1 MRKRLLLLGG
11 TSISRQIV
19 YAAHELNYD
28 VFVTDYLEDSPC
40 KKIAEKSFMVSCTD
54 VDEVVRLIKNEH
66 IDGVIMGYADV
77 LMPSYVQ
84 ICEKAGL
91 PCYAS
96 SHAVEV
102 TTDKA
107 DFKRLCREFDI
118 PVVPEYSV
126 QDVKDNNAVYPL
138 IVKPVDNSGAR
149 GIYICHNEDE
159 FDRFYH
165 QAMGY
170 SRKGE
175 VLIERFMDEKEV
187 TVFYYLHEGVVYML
201 GTGDRLMLR
210 FDNRLLQLPV
220 GYIFPS
226 VNECRFLEEE
236 DGNIRR
242 MFHSLDMREGMVF
255 MQCFNENGKYTVYE
269 MGYRLT
275 GSIEHHLMEHAY
287 GFNHLKAIL
296 QYAVGDK
303 VDTGPLKSSVRK
315 ERVMA
320 NLTLLLSE
328 GTIAQY
334 EGIDNV
340 RNMPGVLHVHESY
353 PVGKTI
359 DSSVIGKLAQV
370 GIRVLLYADDKEQL
384 LSRMDTIKDRLRV
397 MSTDNT
403 DMVLRNYSYREMAV

>member
-91 PCYAS
+91 PCYAN

-118 PVVPEYSV
+118 PVVPEYSI
-126 QDVKDNNAVYPL
+126 QDVKNSQVVYPL

-159 FDRFYH
+159 FDGFYP

-187 TVFYYLHEGVVYML
+187 TVFYYLHEGEVYML

-275 GSIEHHLMEHAY
+275 GSIEHHLMEHVY

-296 QYAVGDK
+296 QYAVGEK

-315 ERVMA
+315 DRVMA

-328 GTIAQY
+328 GTIAKY
-334 EGIDNV
+334 EGIDDV
-340 RNMPGVLHVHESY
+340 KNMPGVLHVHESY

-370 GIRVLLYADDKEQL
+370 GIRVLLYADDKDQL
-384 LSRMDTIKDRLRV
+384 LSRMDTIKNRLRV

>member
-91 PCYAS
+91 PCYAN

-118 PVVPEYSV
+118 PVVPEYSI
-126 QDVKDNNAVYPL
+126 QDVKNSQVVYPL

-149 GIYICHNEDE
+149 GIYICHNKDE
-159 FDRFYH
+159 FDEFYP
-165 QAMGY
+165 QAMSY

-187 TVFYYLHEGVVYML
+187 TVFYYLHEGKVYML

-226 VNECRFLEEE
+226 VNECGFLEEE

-275 GSIEHHLMEHAY
+275 GSIEHHLMEHVY

-296 QYAVGDK
+296 QYAVGEK
-303 VDTGPLKSSVRK
+303 VDTGPLKSTVRK
-315 ERVMA
+315 NRVMA

-334 EGIDNV
+334 EGIDDVKNI
-340 RNMPGVLHVHESY
+340 PGVLHVHESY

-359 DSSVIGKLAQV
+359 DSNVIGKLAQV

-384 LSRMDTIKDRLRV
+384 LSRMDAIKDRLRV
-397 MSTDNT
+397 MSTSNA

>member
-159 FDRFYH
+159 FDGFYH
-165 QAMGY
+165 QAMSY

-187 TVFYYLHEGVVYML
+187 TVFYYLHEGEVYML

-315 ERVMA
+315 DRVMA

-397 MSTDNT
+397 MSTGNT

>member
-165 QAMGY
+165 QAMSY

-187 TVFYYLHEGVVYML
+187 TVFYYLHEEVVYML

-226 VNECRFLEEE
+226 LNECRFLEEE

-296 QYAVGDK
+296 RYAVGDE
-303 VDTGPLKSSVRK
+303 VDTSPMNPPVR
-315 ERVMA
+315 RDMAMA

-328 GTIAQY
+328 GTISHY
-334 EGIDNV
+334 EGLDEV
-340 RNMPGVLHVHESY
+340 QNMPGVLHVHESY
-353 PVGKTI
+353 PIGKTI
-359 DSSVIGKLAQV
+359 DSSVMGKLAQV
-370 GIRVLLYADDKEQL
+370 GMRVLLYADDKGQL

-397 MSTDNT
+397 ISTDGM
-403 DMVLRNYSYREMAV
+403 DMVLRNYSYREMAL

>member
-1 MRKRLLLLGG
+1 MLGG

-165 QAMGY
+165 QAMSY

-226 VNECRFLEEE
+226 LNECRFLEEE

-303 VDTGPLKSSVRK
+303 VDTGPLKSTVRK
-315 ERVMA
+315 NRVMA

-328 GTIAQY
+328 GTIAKY
-334 EGIDNV
+334 EGIDDV
-340 RNMPGVLHVHESY
+340 KNMPEVLHVHESY
-353 PVGKTI
+353 PIGKTI

-370 GIRVLLYADDKEQL
+370 GIRVLLYADDKDQL